1 MGRIV
6 QKYGGSSVATI
17 EKIIRVAERIKRTAK
32 EGHEMVV
39 VVSAMGDTTDELLG
53 MAKSI
58 SLNPDKREL
67 DMLLTTG
74 EQVSS
79 ALLAM
84 ALRETGEKA
93 VSLTG
98 WQAGIR
104 TESVHG
110 NARILQ
116 IDTKR
121 IEKELAKGKIVVVTG
136 FQGVTEAGEITAL
149 GRGGS
154 DTTAVALAAA
164 LHADRC
170 EIYTD
175 VTGVFTSD
183 PRRIK
188 KARKLPAVSY
198 DEMIEMA
205 HLGAQVLHPRSVEFA
220 KNFRVPLVVRSSM
233 SDEEGTWIVEEEKME
248 KNLIV
253 RGVAFEK
260 NITRITVHG
269 LSDVM
274 ENLSAIF
281 TGLARENV
289 DVDIIIQ
296 NVSGETENQVSFSVK
311 DDQLNDALAVLE
323 KLRGELGFK
332 NVEWESGLAKVSIV
346 GSGMVSNPGVAAK
359 MFSTLAENGIFI
371 KMISTSEI
379 KISVVVDEEQMIRAA
394 ETLHHA
400 FGLDRAEREVKTK

>member
-17 EKIIRVAERIKRTAK
+17 EKIIRVAERIKRPAK
-32 EGHEMVV
+32 GGHEMVV

-121 IEKELAKGKIVVVTG
+121 IEEELAKGKIVVVTG

-183 PRRIK
+183 PRRIQ

-379 KISVVVDEEQMIRAA
+379 KISVVVDEEEMIRAA

>member
-110 NARILQ
+110 NSRILQ

-136 FQGVTEAGEITAL
+136 FQGVAEAGEITAL

-269 LSDVM
+269 LPDVM

-332 NVEWESGLAKVSIV
+332 NVEWESALAKVSIV

>member
-121 IEKELAKGKIVVVTG
+121 IEEELAKGKIVVVTG
-136 FQGVTEAGEITAL
+136 FQGVTDAGEITAL

-175 VTGVFTSD
+175 VIGVFTSD
-183 PRRIK
+183 PRRIQ

-269 LSDVM
+269 LPDVM

>member
-1 MGRIV
+1 
-6 QKYGGSSVATI
+6 
-17 EKIIRVAERIKRTAK
+17 
-32 EGHEMVV
+32 
-39 VVSAMGDTTDELLG
+39 
-53 MAKSI
+53 
-58 SLNPDKREL
+58 
-67 DMLLTTG
+67 
-74 EQVSS
+74 
-79 ALLAM
+79 
-84 ALRETGEKA
+84 
-93 VSLTG
+93 
-98 WQAGIR
+98 
-104 TESVHG
+104 
-110 NARILQ
+110 
-116 IDTKR
+116 
-121 IEKELAKGKIVVVTG
+121 
-136 FQGVTEAGEITAL
+136 
-149 GRGGS
+149 
-154 DTTAVALAAA
+154 
-164 LHADRC
+164 
-170 EIYTD
+170 
-175 VTGVFTSD
+175 
-183 PRRIK
+183 
-188 KARKLPAVSY
+188 
-198 DEMIEMA
+198 
-205 HLGAQVLHPRSVEFA
+205 LGAQVLHPRSVEFA

-269 LSDVM
+269 LPDVM

>member
-121 IEKELAKGKIVVVTG
+121 IEEELAEGKIVVVTG

-183 PRRIK
+183 PRRIQ

>member
-121 IEKELAKGKIVVVTG
+121 IEEELAKGKIVVVTG

-183 PRRIK
+183 PRRIQ

>member
-121 IEKELAKGKIVVVTG
+121 IEEELAKGKIVVVTG

>member
-74 EQVSS
+74 EQISS

-110 NARILQ
+110 NSRILQ

>member
-269 LSDVM
+269 LPDVM

-332 NVEWESGLAKVSIV
+332 NVEWESALAKVSIV

>member
-110 NARILQ
+110 NARILL

-121 IEKELAKGKIVVVTG
+121 IEEELAEGKIVVVTG

-183 PRRIK
+183 PRRIQ

-269 LSDVM
+269 LPDVM

-394 ETLHHA
+394 ETLHQA

>member
-121 IEKELAKGKIVVVTG
+121 IEEELAKGKIVVVTG

-183 PRRIK
+183 PRWIK

>member
-17 EKIIRVAERIKRTAK
+17 EKIIRVAERIKRPAK
-32 EGHEMVV
+32 GGHEMVV

-121 IEKELAKGKIVVVTG
+121 IEEELAEGKIVVVTG

-183 PRRIK
+183 PRRIQ

-379 KISVVVDEEQMIRAA
+379 KISVVVDEEEMIRAA

>member
-17 EKIIRVAERIKRTAK
+17 EKIIRVAERIKRPAK
-32 EGHEMVV
+32 GGHEMVV

-121 IEKELAKGKIVVVTG
+121 IEEELAEGKIVVVTG

-183 PRRIK
+183 PRRIQ

-269 LSDVM
+269 LPDVM

-379 KISVVVDEEQMIRAA
+379 KISVVVDEEEMIRAA

>member
-121 IEKELAKGKIVVVTG
+121 IEEELAKGKIVVVTG

-183 PRRIK
+183 PRRIQ

-296 NVSGETENQVSFSVK
+296 NVSGETENQVSFSFK

>member
-84 ALRETGEKA
+84 ALQETGEKA

-121 IEKELAKGKIVVVTG
+121 IEEELAEGKIVVVTG

-183 PRRIK
+183 PRRIQ

-269 LSDVM
+269 LPDVM

>member
-84 ALRETGEKA
+84 ALQETGEKA

-121 IEKELAKGKIVVVTG
+121 IEEELAEGKIVVVTG

-183 PRRIK
+183 PRWIK

-269 LSDVM
+269 LPDVM

-394 ETLHHA
+394 ETLHQA

>member
-183 PRRIK
+183 PRRIQ

>member
-110 NARILQ
+110 NSRILQ

-332 NVEWESGLAKVSIV
+332 NVEWESALAKVSIV

>member
-17 EKIIRVAERIKRTAK
+17 EKIIRVAERIKRPAK

-121 IEKELAKGKIVVVTG
+121 IEEELAEGKIVVVTG

-183 PRRIK
+183 PRRIQ

-269 LSDVM
+269 LPDVM

-379 KISVVVDEEQMIRAA
+379 KISVVVDEEEMIRAA

>member
-121 IEKELAKGKIVVVTG
+121 IEEELAEGKIVVVTG

-183 PRRIK
+183 PRRIQ

-269 LSDVM
+269 LPDVM

>member
-121 IEKELAKGKIVVVTG
+121 IEEELAKGKIVVVTG

-183 PRRIK
+183 PRRIQ

-269 LSDVM
+269 LPDVM